1 MRERKSNADRLARAW
16 PVKGN
21 LARRAA
27 ALFAL
32 PLAACTSPA
41 ERFDQ
46 TARETGLARQVVTG
60 AGFRHALFWRRGA
73 APSPILH
80 VYIDGD
86 GTLDVAGYAV
96 SDPTPRNPFML
107 HLLSV
112 DPGPAVLL
120 GRPCYN
126 GLAADPGCGRAIWT
140 SARYSDAVV
149 TSMAA
154 AMRQVLAAGPYRRI
168 VWFGYSGGGALAMLL
183 AARLPETSAVVT
195 VAANLDIDAWAD
207 ARGFDRLTGSL
218 NPARQPPLAAG
229 ILQRHYVGARDD
241 VVPPA
246 VTEKGVSRPDDL
258 RVVPSYDHRCCWED
272 LWPQVLSDLGN
283 TGLSP

>member
-1 MRERKSNADRLARAW
+1 MATLLA
-16 PVKGN
+16 
-21 LARRAA
+21 L
-27 ALFAL
+27 L
-32 PLAACTSPA
+32 LAACTSPA

-46 TARETGLARQVVTG
+46 AAHETGLARQVVSG
-60 AGFRHALFWRRGA
+60 AGFRHALFWKRGTTS
-73 APSPILH
+73 SPILH

-107 HLLSV
+107 RLLSL

-126 GLAADPGCGRAIWT
+126 GLAADPGCGRELWT

-154 AMRQVLAAGPYRRI
+154 ATRQILAAGPYRGI
-168 VWFGYSGGGALAMLL
+168 IWFGYSGGGALAMLL
-183 AARLPETSAVVT
+183 AARVPETAAVVT

-207 ARGFDRLTGSL
+207 ARGFDRLSGSL

-229 ILQRHYVGARDD
+229 ILQRHYVGANDE

-246 VTEKGVSRPDDL
+246 VTAKGVSRPDDL
-258 RVVPSYDHRCCWED
+258 KVVPSYDHRCCWEV
-272 LWPQVLSDLGN
+272 LWPEVLADLRKA
-283 TGLSP
+283 GLPP